1 MVVKPRKKENKEAKF
16 IYFDYAS
23 DILSLCLR
31 RSCLKHQFCSI
42 YPGSQLWYRARVSI
56 LARLI
61 FGAGSFFLPYIID
74 VSSIPGLYPPDTI
87 VSVFIP
93 DLWQKCLQTL
103 PIAPRVN
110 YHPSSWENCWD
121 RRKNPWLKI
130 GGLLALL
137 ICSFC
142 SFAIG
147 LFAQLKKQKIKNKK

>member
-1 MVVKPRKKENKEAKF
+1 MISGLSQFLVVYSVTCTTTSCDLELAKTPKIMDGGETKEKREEAKF

-93 DLWQKCLQTL
+93 DL
-103 PIAPRVN
+103 
-110 YHPSSWENCWD
+110 
-121 RRKNPWLKI
+121 
-130 GGLLALL
+130 
-137 ICSFC
+137 
-142 SFAIG
+142 
-147 LFAQLKKQKIKNKK
+147 